1 MLGRMVSVAG
11 IYCTIS
17 RPGDLRLSQLGCPFL
32 ADWIQVCFVSLWSWV
47 SFTVK
52 FRLLITRWVSQPS
65 PFSTVLLF
73 NWTFC
78 PDDYLYNATWDAD
91 VFLNCGCVFPEP
103 FYSPF
108 PPTVHFQTG
117 KVCSFFFFFS
127 LSENYVINKTISVLL
142 CSVSFKN
149 VLLITSWLLT
159 LWSIHFVWLVLH
171 SLKGKFK

>member
-78 PDDYLYNATWDAD
+78 PDDYLYNATMRRW
-91 VFLNCGCVFPEP
+91 CVPELWMCISRAVL
-103 FYSPF
+103 FSISAHSTF
-108 PPTVHFQTG
+108 SNWKSLQ
-117 KVCSFFFFFS
+117 FFFFFS